1 MLDLT
6 VTARNDDVDE
16 GGMTLAELE
25 AACKKVRNAGADD
38 DLQPVVR
45 VHRTGLVR
53 SVSAHI
59 EDDEPELDAPEV
71 DDERTRA

>member
-1 MLDLT
+1 
-6 VTARNDDVDE
+6 
-16 GGMTLAELE
+16 
-25 AACKKVRNAGADD
+25 
-38 DLQPVVR
+38 VR